1 MDIQTLG
8 NSIAICLMVVI
19 VFWLIYLVMALRF
32 EIRHTN
38 WIEYIDDKEVD
49 NNNFNNNKINH
60 DKKSK

>member
-1 MDIQTLG
+1 
-8 NSIAICLMVVI
+8 
-19 VFWLIYLVMALRF
+19 MALRF